1 MANTKIRRKK
11 NKDDK
16 STGQRMKKAMR
27 LDEVEEL
34 KFLSHEERIQY
45 LIKNGHLIKDEI
57 FNAAALKKNNLEKE
71 ALVRK
76 PRAKNDKLI
85 SKTGKLKNRNKHI
98 KYMDSILMSELLIK
112 QAPIAKKKNS
122 GDNNNDNELSDQ
134 NNSDGSKSKQ
144 NESDRSIETTQ
155 NNSKIIEITI
165 DSDETIDLTETAQIN
180 VKNEAKILA
189 KQKQR
194 NMVEICIDTNNPV
207 IPQGQDEKAKGKR
220 KNSILAERLE
230 QMKTVKLSTGVSL
243 SMEYY
248 QCDHCQ
254 TKFCQKSS
262 LRRHM
267 LMHLNLQPYTCPEC
281 PTRHFRQRGNWR
293 AHIRRRHP
301 QLFIK
306 IKYEC
311 IVCRKPF
318 VSLEDLKR
326 HKKEHVKK
334 KRYTCVF
341 CEKVFKRKSLLAD
354 HEKHH
359 MAPGRYKCTMC
370 SMSYD
375 SRILYSDHLKTHA
388 KVEDKFHYSCQY
400 CGKSY
405 LRPSSIARHIR
416 VSHGGMR
423 MQCPICK
430 KLLKGHLT
438 EHMRTHENERPHECD
453 VCGQKFTQS
462 TQLTVHKRSH
472 TGVRPYPCRI
482 CKQPF
487 SHSNALMLHIRR
499 HTGEKPFAC
508 AMCPQTFSQ
517 LPHMKA
523 HMRSIHSKT
532 EFYKCA
538 KCNTFFKLK
547 ALLEAHAEECGPV
560 ESLKKP
566 ENKDSMLVSKM
577 RFHLALLFTMIA
589 SKEKLNDLGFNKR
602 LIDDILVDSIE
613 AMGLAPCKDKSLAP
627 FSRLKTNALM
637 LLQGTVPKP
646 QMALFVKEEKTTEEI
661 LELLTDV
668 MN

>member
-1 MANTKIRRKK
+1 
-11 NKDDK
+11 
-16 STGQRMKKAMR
+16 MKKTMR
-27 LDEVEEL
+27 LEEVEEL

-45 LIKNGHLIKDEI
+45 LVKNAHLIKDEI
-57 FNAAALKKNNLEKE
+57 FNDAALKKNKLKKE

-85 SKTGKLKNRNKHI
+85 SKTGKLKNRNKNI

-112 QAPIAKKKNS
+112 QAPRAKKKNS
-122 GDNNNDNELSDQ
+122 GDNNNDNDLSDQ
-134 NNSDGSKSKQ
+134 NNSDCSKRNPNAS
-144 NESDRSIETTQ
+144 ESVESTQ
-155 NNSKIIEITI
+155 NNGEIIEITI
-165 DSDETIDLTETAQIN
+165 DTDKAINLTEVAQIN
-180 VKNEAKILA
+180 VKNGHKISTKK
-189 KQKQR
+189 KQSMSKNQ
-194 NMVEICIDTNNPV
+194 NTDMVEICIDTSNPV
-207 IPQGQDEKAKGKR
+207 IPQGPANDEKKATGKR
-220 KNSILAERLE
+220 KKTILAERLE
-230 QMKTVKLSTGVSL
+230 RMKTVKLSNGVSL

-248 QCDHCQ
+248 QCDHCR
-254 TKFCQKSS
+254 TKFCTKSS
-262 LRRHM
+262 LQRHM
-267 LMHLNLQPYTCPEC
+267 LMHLNLKPYACPDC
-281 PTRHFRQRGNWR
+281 PNRHFRQRGNWR

-301 QLFIK
+301 QLFIN

-311 IVCRKPF
+311 LVCRKPF
-318 VSLEDLKR
+318 VSLEDLKC
-326 HKKEHVKK
+326 HKKEHVNMKK

-341 CEKVFKRKSLLAD
+341 CEKVFKEKSLLAD

-359 MAPGRYKCTMC
+359 MAPGRYKCSMC

-375 SRILYSDHLKTHA
+375 SRVLYSDHLKTHA
-388 KVEDKFHYSCQY
+388 KVDDKFHYSCQY

-423 MQCPICK
+423 MQCPICN

-472 TGVRPYPCRI
+472 TGARPYPCRI

-547 ALLEAHAEECGPV
+547 ALLEAHVEECGAV

-566 ENKDSMLVSKM
+566 ENSMLVSKM

-613 AMGLAPCKDKSLAP
+613 AMGLAPCKDKTMP
-627 FSRLKTNALM
+627 PYSRLKINALM

>member
-1 MANTKIRRKK
+1 
-11 NKDDK
+11 
-16 STGQRMKKAMR
+16 MR

-45 LIKNGHLIKDEI
+45 LIKNGNLIKDEI
-57 FNAAALKKNNLEKE
+57 FNDAALKKNNLKKE

-76 PRAKNDKLI
+76 PHAKNDKLI

-112 QAPIAKKKNS
+112 QAPRTKKKNS

-134 NNSDGSKSKQ
+134 NKSDGTRHKI
-144 NESDRSIETTQ
+144 ERSIETTQ
-155 NNSKIIEITI
+155 NHDEVIDINI
-165 DSDETIDLTETAQIN
+165 DSDLTEAAQIN
-180 VKNEAKILA
+180 DKNELKILA
-189 KQKQR
+189 KQKHNLSKNQ
-194 NMVEICIDTNNPV
+194 NTDVDMVEICIDTNNPV
-207 IPQGQDEKAKGKR
+207 IPQNKKNDEKRTKSKR
-220 KNSILAERLE
+220 KKSILAERLE
-230 QMKTVKLSTGVSL
+230 QMKTVKLSNGVSL
-243 SMEYY
+243 SMQYY

-254 TKFCQKSS
+254 KKFCQKSS
-262 LRRHM
+262 LQRHM
-267 LMHLNLQPYTCPEC
+267 LLHLNLNPYTCPAC
-281 PTRHFRQRGNWR
+281 PNRHFRQDGNRR

-301 QLFIK
+301 QLFLK
-306 IKYEC
+306 MKYEC
-311 IVCRKPF
+311 TICKKPSA
-318 VSLEDLKR
+318 SLNELKR
-326 HKKEHVKK
+326 HRKEHVKK
-334 KRYTCVF
+334 QKGFTCVF
-341 CEKVFKRKSLLAD
+341 CEKVFKDKELLAD
-354 HEKHH
+354 HEKLH
-359 MAPGRYKCTMC
+359 MSPGRYKCSMC
-370 SMSYD
+370 PMSYD
-375 SRILYSDHLKTHA
+375 SRPLYSDHLKTHA
-388 KVEDKFHYSCQY
+388 KVEDYYYSCQY

-438 EHMRTHENERPHECD
+438 EHMRTHENDRPHECD

-472 TGVRPYPCRI
+472 TGARPYPCRI

-499 HTGEKPFAC
+499 HTGEKPFEC

-532 EFYKCA
+532 EFYKCT
-538 KCNTFFKLK
+538 KCTKFFKLK
-547 ALLEAHAEECGPV
+547 ALLEAHSEECGGV
-560 ESLKKP
+560 ETVKKP
-566 ENKDSMLVSKM
+566 ENKDSTLVSKI

-589 SKEKLNDLGFNKR
+589 SKEKLSDLGFNKR

-613 AMGLAPCKDKSLAP
+613 AMGLAPCKDKDLP
-627 FSRLKTNALM
+627 PYTRLKINALM

-646 QMALFVKEEKTTEEI
+646 QMALFAKQKKTTEEI
-661 LELLTDV
+661 LELLTDDA
-668 MN
+668 NK